1 MRFERSAICT
11 SGDPVSLSWTRY
23 WLTME
28 VFSCFV
34 VDKILFSLVRLSQC
48 VNTRVDLER
57 DTITAAGVE
66 INPGG
71 FQGMFSTARLGLFLA
86 MAAVACSPG
95 VTGSE
100 PPKPASFD
108 LIIRNGEVIDGTGS
122 PRVRADVG
130 IRGDAIAAIGDLS
143 QATATTSLDARD
155 QVVTPGFI
163 DLLGNS
169 QAAVL
174 IDPKL
179 EGKVRQGVTTEVTGE
194 GHSPGPQNDTMLAEM
209 ERTKPKGW
217 PRVTWHTLGEFMHV
231 VEQRGSALNF
241 AFYVGAA
248 NPREMVL
255 GHADRAPAAAELQRM
270 NAIVKQAVGDGA
282 VGLSSA
288 LIYPPGRFART
299 DELIA
304 MARIGG
310 SYWTHLR
317 NEADRIDSAI
327 DEAIR
332 IGREANVPVN
342 IFHLKIGGQQNW
354 GRMPAIIKRIEAARK
369 NGIDIAAN
377 IYPFT
382 ATSTDLT
389 SIVPAWALEGSYLVF
404 RRRLAF
410 PDVRARMAAQMRE
423 GRLRDG
429 GASSIVIRGNPSKRL
444 DDLAKEWNV
453 DPAEAVLRLFDQNE
467 KSPPIAIFFSLSEED
482 MKTALVQP
490 WVAFGSDS
498 GAVVGDM
505 RNSGAHPRAYA
516 TFSRVLA
523 KYVRDEK
530 LLTLEEAIRKMT
542 SLPASRARLRDRGI
556 LRAGMKADIAVFD
569 PRKVQD
575 RSTYEDPH
583 HFSEGV
589 THVVVNGK
597 AVLRDGKMTGALPGK
612 VLHFGVR

>member
-1 MRFERSAICT
+1 M
-11 SGDPVSLSWTRY
+11 V
-23 WLTME
+23 
-28 VFSCFV
+28 
-34 VDKILFSLVRLSQC
+34 
-48 VNTRVDLER
+48 
-57 DTITAAGVE
+57 
-66 INPGG
+66 
-71 FQGMFSTARLGLFLA
+71 
-86 MAAVACSPG
+86 AVACSPG

-100 PPKPASFD
+100 PAAPAAFD
-108 LIIRNGEVIDGTGS
+108 LIIRNGDVLDGTGS

-130 IRGDAIAAIGDLS
+130 IRGDTITAIGDLS
-143 QATATTSLDARD
+143 QATATTTLDARG
-155 QVVTPGFI
+155 QVVAPGFI

-179 EGKVRQGVTTEVTGE
+179 EGKIRQGVTTEVTGE
-194 GHSPGPQNDTMLAEM
+194 GHSPGPQNEAMLAEM

-217 PRVTWHTLGEFMHV
+217 PRVTWHTLGEFMRV

-255 GHADRAPAAAELQRM
+255 GHADRAPTAEELQRM
-270 NAIVKQAVGDGA
+270 NAIVKQAVDEGA

-299 DELIA
+299 EELIA

-317 NEADRIDSAI
+317 NESGGIESAI

-354 GRMPAIIKRIEAARK
+354 GRMPAIVKKIEAARK
-369 NGIDIAAN
+369 SGVDIAAN

-389 SIVPAWALEGSYLVF
+389 SIVPAWALDGGSLMFVQ
-404 RRRLAF
+404 RLRDPATRTRIASEL
-410 PDVRARMAAQMRE
+410 RA

-444 DDLAKEWNV
+444 DAIAKEMNA
-453 DPAEAVLRLFDQNE
+453 DPAEAAIRLFEANE
-467 KSPPIAIFFSLSEED
+467 KSPIAIFFSLSEED
-482 MKTALVQP
+482 LKVALVQP

-498 GAVVGDM
+498 GAVVGEM
-505 RNSGAHPRAYA
+505 REQGAHPRAYA

-523 KYVRDEK
+523 KYVREEK

-542 SLPASRARLRDRGI
+542 SLAASRAGLRDRGI
-556 LRAGMKADIAVFD
+556 LRAGMKADVIVFD

-589 THVVVNGK
+589 AHVIVNGQP
-597 AVLRDGKMTGALPGK
+597 VMRDGKMTGALPGR
-612 VLHFGVR
+612 VLRSHPQHDPLPIQHPQDTEP